1 MMVLLHA
8 VEGVLTLILMGLVG
22 WFLAHK
28 GWFSAETKGLF
39 PKLVNYVSLP
49 LFLLYSLVHA
59 FHRDDLI
66 HLIYGAIVP
75 FLAMVI
81 CFALSLLLGKVLR
94 IEKKHLGI
102 FRAAFTT
109 SNSIFVGLPV
119 TLALFGEK
127 ALPYTLLYFFAN
139 TTFFWTIGNYSM
151 SQDTGKEK
159 VKLFSRDTVSRIF
172 SGPIIGFL
180 TALLV
185 ILLELPLPD
194 FFMNAAQYLG
204 SMTTPLALL
213 FIGITLHGMNLRR
226 IKLNR
231 DLLWV
236 LLGRFVI
243 SPLTISL
250 VAVFLPIPDLMYK
263 VFIIM
268 ASLPAMVQI
277 VVLSSFY
284 KTDTEYATLVVSVST
299 LLSIATIPLYMLLL
313 H

>member
-8 VEGVLTLILMGLVG
+8 IEGVLTLIFMGMTG
-22 WFLAHK
+22 CILASK
-28 GWFSAETKGLF
+28 GWFTAESKALF

-49 LFLLYSLVHA
+49 LFLLYSLLNA
-59 FHRDDLI
+59 FHRDDLL
-66 HLIYGAIVP
+66 HLIYGALVP
-75 FLAMVI
+75 FLSMVL
-81 CFALSLLLGKVLR
+81 CFLLSLVLGK
-94 IEKKHLGI
+94 IFSINKKHIGI
-102 FRAAFTT
+102 FHASFTT

-139 TTFFWTIGNYSM
+139 TTFFWTIGNYCMSM
-151 SQDTGKEK
+151 DSGKTK
-159 VKLFSRDTVSRIF
+159 AALFSRSTVKRIF

-180 TALLV
+180 TALLL
-185 ILLELPLPD
+185 ILLDVRLPD
-194 FFMNAAQYLG
+194 FIMNAAKYMG
-204 SMTTPLALL
+204 GMTTPLALL
-213 FIGITLHGMNLRR
+213 FIGITLQGMDLKKIRF
-226 IKLNR
+226 NR
-231 DLLWV
+231 DVIWV

-243 SPLTISL
+243 SPLTIML
-250 VAVFLPIPDLMYK
+250 VAWFLPVPNLMYK

-299 LLSIATIPLYMLLL
+299 LLSIITIPLYMVLL